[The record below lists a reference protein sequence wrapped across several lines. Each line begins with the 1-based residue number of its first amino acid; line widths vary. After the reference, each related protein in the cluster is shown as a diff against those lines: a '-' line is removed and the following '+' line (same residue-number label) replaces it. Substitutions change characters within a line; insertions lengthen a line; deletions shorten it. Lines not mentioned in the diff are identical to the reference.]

1 MLKIFITIAI
11 ILVTN
16 LTSFN
21 SAIAKKIE
29 VGEKI
34 AKDLEQ
40 YHWYDNVRKYI
51 KREQTYYID
60 YNIRR
65 LVVQYLEM
73 KGVEKY
79 QAEDTYLCIDEDR
92 YEYSKDF
99 NTCYHGTAKQNFAL
113 LKALQSKKI
122 KDHLLKTSAY
132 LIINGKN
139 DNFWDP
145 EEKDF
150 IAQCPEYIGEIK
162 TKTLRDL
169 EMNDENYIFCT
180 SKKNDIQAR
189 NNLPR

>member
-92 YEYSKDF
+92 YGYSKDL

-122 KDHLLKTSAY
+122 KDHLFKTSAY
-132 LIINGKN
+132 SIINGIN

-145 EEKDF
+145 KGKDF
-150 IAQCPEYIGEIK
+150 IAKCPKYIGEIK
-162 TKTLRDL
+162 AKALKDL
-169 EMNDENYIFCT
+169 EENDEDYYRCI
-180 SKKNDIQAR
+180 SAKKDIQVR

>member
-1 MLKIFITIAI
+1 MTITFIVIVIRYISPA
-11 ILVTN
+11 N
-16 LTSFN
+16 
-21 SAIAKKIE
+21 AKNVE

-34 AKDLEQ
+34 SNNLKQ
-40 YHWYDNVRKYI
+40 YRWYNDVRNYI
-51 KREQTYYID
+51 KREQSYYID
-60 YNIRR
+60 YNVRK
-65 LVVQYLEM
+65 LVVKYLEM